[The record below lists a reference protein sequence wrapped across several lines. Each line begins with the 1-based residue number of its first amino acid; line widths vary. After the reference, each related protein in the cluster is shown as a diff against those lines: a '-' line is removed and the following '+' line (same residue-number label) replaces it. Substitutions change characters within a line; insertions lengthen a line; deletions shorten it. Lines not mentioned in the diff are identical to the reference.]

1 MMSRRFKKLTKKAES
16 GKNIVSKELENKSER
31 TPKVNEPPIV
41 QLEKYLNANYKF
53 RFNIILNR
61 VEFLNTLDNKYVVMK
76 DFYFNSLLRKLL
88 QNGIPVNPS
97 MLRHLLMSNFCI
109 PYDPFKEYFSTLMP
123 WDGKTDYIDEL
134 ANTVETSDVN
144 YWKMCFKKWLVATV
158 ACAIEPKVTNHTVIV
173 LAGKQGVGKTTW
185 IQNLIPAC
193 LKSYYYS
200 GIINPNNKDT
210 LIHMSECLL
219 INLDELECLN
229 KSEIGDLKALITKES
244 IRIRKPYGI
253 DSENYIR
260 RASFAGS
267 VNKGEF
273 LTDTTGNRRFLCFE
287 VENIDHLS
295 KFDMDKVFSQAYYLY
310 QNKFKY
316 WFTSDEIELVN
327 QQNEK
332 FRTITLEEEWLMHNY
347 EPCELG
353 EEHVVKSTMEL
364 VKLMAENQKVI
375 NPQATGRNLGM
386 ALKTRGFKTIKK
398 AHRKV
403 YLLRAS
409 PYPVFGDIKTKDSES
424 IPPTDEGQDGQLKNT
439 KII

>member
-1 MMSRRFKKLTKKAES
+1 MSKRFKKPTKKVDSNNKIAQ
-16 GKNIVSKELENKSER
+16 KELEKKTDQS
-31 TPKVNEPPIV
+31 PKVTEPPIV

-53 RFNIILNR
+53 RFNVILNR
-61 VEFLNTLDNKYVVMK
+61 VEVQNRADQKFTVMS
-76 DFYFNSLLRKLL
+76 DFNFNSLLRRLL
-88 QNGIPVNPS
+88 QDGIPVNSS
-97 MLRHLLMSNFCI
+97 MLRSLLMSNFCI
-109 PYDPFKEYFSTLMP
+109 PYDTFKEYFSTLIP

-185 IQNLIPAC
+185 IQNLIPNC
-193 LKSYYYS
+193 LKPYYYS

-210 LIHMSECLL
+210 LIQMSECLL
-219 INLDELECLN
+219 INLDELESLN

-273 LTDTTGNRRFLCFE
+273 LTDTTGNRRFLCFD
-287 VENIDHLS
+287 VENIDHLT
-295 KFDMDKVFSQAYYLY
+295 KFDMDKVFAQAYYLY
-310 QNKFKY
+310 HDKFKY
-316 WFTSDEIELVN
+316 WFTADEIEIVN

-353 EEHVVKSTMEL
+353 EEHVMKSTMEL
-364 VKLMAENQKVI
+364 VKLMAETQKVI
-375 NPQATGRNLGM
+375 NPHASAKTLGM
-386 ALKTRGFKTIKK
+386 ALKARGFKTVKRSQ
-398 AHRKV
+398 RKV

-409 PYPVFGDIKTKDSES
+409 PFPVFGDIETEAAINNS
-424 IPPTDEGQDGQLKNT
+424 TADERQVG
-439 KII
+439 

>member
-1 MMSRRFKKLTKKAES
+1 MMSKRFKKLNKKANSSE
-16 GKNIVSKELENKSER
+16 NIVPKAIEKQTDQS
-31 TPKVNEPPIV
+31 PKVTEPPIV

-53 RFNIILNR
+53 RFNVILNR
-61 VEFLNTLDNKYVVMK
+61 VEVQNRADQKFTVMT
-76 DFYFNSLLRKLL
+76 DFNFNSLLRKLL
-88 QNGIPVNPS
+88 QDGIPVNS
-97 MLRHLLMSNFCI
+97 TMLKKLLESNFCTT
-109 PYDPFKEYFSTLMP
+109 YDPFKEYFSTLIP

-144 YWKMCFKKWLVATV
+144 YWKMCFKKWLVATI

-185 IQNLIPAC
+185 IQNLIPNC

-200 GIINPNNKDT
+200 GVINPNNKDT

-219 INLDELECLN
+219 INLDELESLN

-273 LTDTTGNRRFLCFE
+273 LTDTTGNRRFLCFD
-287 VENIDHLS
+287 VENIDHLT
-295 KFDMDKVFSQAYYLY
+295 KFDMDKVFAQAFYLY
-310 QNKFKY
+310 HNKFKY
-316 WFTSDEIELVN
+316 WFTADEIELVN

-353 EEHVVKSTMEL
+353 EEHEVKSSMEL
-364 VKLMAENQKVI
+364 VKLMAETHKVV
-375 NPQATGRNLGM
+375 NPNTTAKILGM
-386 ALKTRGFKTIKK
+386 ALKARGFKTVKRSQ
-398 AHRKV
+398 RKV

-409 PYPVFGDIKTKDSES
+409 PFPVFGDIETQDAMNNS
-424 IPPTDEGQDGQLKNT
+424 PVDERQEG
-439 KII
+439 

>member
-1 MMSRRFKKLTKKAES
+1 MPRIFKKPNKKVDSSKKIAPKEPES
-16 GKNIVSKELENKSER
+16 KTEQ

-41 QLEKYLNANYKF
+41 QLEKYLCAHYKF
-53 RFNIILNR
+53 RYNVILNR
-61 VEFLNTLDNKYVVMK
+61 VELLNNDNKYVVMT

-88 QNGIPVNPS
+88 HNDIPVNS
-97 MLRHLLMSNFCI
+97 GMLRYLLMSNFCV
-109 PYDPFKEYFSTLMP
+109 PYDPFKEYFSALIP

-134 ANTVETSDVN
+134 ANTVETSEVN

-158 ACAIEPKVTNHTVIV
+158 ACAIDPKVTNHTVIV

-185 IQNLIPAC
+185 IQNLIPNC
-193 LKSYYYS
+193 LKPYYYS

-210 LIHMSECLL
+210 LIQMSECLL
-219 INLDELECLN
+219 INLDELESLN

-273 LTDTTGNRRFLCFE
+273 LTDTTGNRRFLCFD
-287 VENIDHLS
+287 VENIDHLT
-295 KFDMDKVFSQAYYLY
+295 KFDMDKVFAQAYYLH
-310 QNKFKY
+310 QNKFKF
-316 WFTSDEIELVN
+316 WFTSDEIVMVN

-332 FRTITLEEEWLMHNY
+332 FRTITLEEEWLMDNY

-353 EEHVVKSTMEL
+353 EEHALKSTMEL
-364 VKLMAENQKVI
+364 VTLMAETQKVI
-375 NPQATGRNLGM
+375 NPQASAKTLGM
-386 ALKTRGFKTIKK
+386 ALKARGFKSVKRSQ
-398 AHRKV
+398 RKV

-409 PYPVFGDIKTKDSES
+409 PFPVFGDIETEAAINDS
-424 IPPTDEGQDGQLKNT
+424 PADERQEG
-439 KII
+439 